1 MTGQCSNTSSPLVS
15 GEWLPTA
22 DVPRQLAPTDTRGV
36 SNEGVVIMKGS
47 ILAYDG
53 KTHFVVTVDPSAI
66 DRKLAIRK
74 LNDQIEGRSSL
85 SETFADAFPR
95 R

>member
-1 MTGQCSNTSSPLVS
+1 M
-15 GEWLPTA
+15 
-22 DVPRQLAPTDTRGV
+22 
-36 SNEGVVIMKGS
+36 
-47 ILAYDG
+47 
-53 KTHFVVTVDPSAI
+53 HFVVTVDPSAI

-85 SETFADAFPR
+85 SETFADVFPR